1 MSLEQH
7 WDTIRMSGI
16 NRPLLAITMGDPA
29 GIGPEIVLKALTH
42 ADVFRRCRPLVIG
55 DRRILERAAGWL
67 GTNPQFD
74 VVADPAHGT
83 YQPGRVTLLDLENAP
98 LDRVPVGEE
107 TATAGAAAVAY
118 VFRACDLAMAG
129 EADAII
135 TAPLNKAAMHL
146 AGHEYAGHTELLT
159 ERTGAQRVS
168 MLLIGP
174 SLRIVHVS
182 THVGLE
188 EAIARVTPQRVEEV
202 IQIAHDACRALGIAG
217 PRIAVAGLN
226 PHASEGGLFG
236 NEEAERI
243 KPAIDAARARGLDVS
258 DPQPPDTV
266 FLRATKGAYDVV
278 VAQYHDQG
286 HIPMKLLAFDSGVN
300 VSYGLPIIR
309 TSVDH
314 GTAFDI
320 AGKGI
325 ATESSLLA
333 AIDVALQMVHA
344 REVDTAPAAS

>member
-1 MSLEQH
+1 MS
-7 WDTIRMSGI
+7 DAV
-16 NRPLLAITMGDPA
+16 RPLLAITMGDPA
-29 GIGPEIVLKALTH
+29 GIGPEVVLKALAHTG
-42 ADVFRRCRPLVIG
+42 VYRCCRPLVIG

-67 GTNPQFD
+67 DGTFQLD
-74 VVADPAHGT
+74 VIADPAQGV
-83 YQPGRVTLLDLENAP
+83 YKPQRVTLLDLENAP
-98 LDRVPVGEE
+98 PERVPVGQE
-107 TATAGAAAVAY
+107 TAVAGAAAVDY
-118 VFRACDLAMAG
+118 VFRACDLAVVG
-129 EADAII
+129 EVDAVV
-135 TAPLNKAAMHL
+135 TAPLNKAAMNM
-146 AGHEYAGHTELLT
+146 AGYQYAGHTELLT

-174 SLRIVHVS
+174 NLRIVHVS
-182 THVGLE
+182 THVALR
-188 EAIARVTPQRVEEV
+188 EAIERVTPERVADV
-202 IQIAHDACRALGIAG
+202 IQIAHDACRALGITH

-236 NEEAERI
+236 GEEASRI
-243 KPAIDAARARGLDVS
+243 EPAIREARARGLDVS

-266 FLRATKGAYDVV
+266 FLRATKGVYDVV

-325 ATESSLLA
+325 AGESSMLA
-333 AIDVALQMVHA
+333 AIDVAVQMANA
-344 REVDTAPAAS
+344 RGADITVSPG

>member
-1 MSLEQH
+1 M
-7 WDTIRMSGI
+7 
-16 NRPLLAITMGDPA
+16 
-29 GIGPEIVLKALTH
+29 
-42 ADVFRRCRPLVIG
+42 
-55 DRRILERAAGWL
+55 
-67 GTNPQFD
+67 
-74 VVADPAHGT
+74 
-83 YQPGRVTLLDLENAP
+83 ENAP
-98 LDRVPVGEE
+98 PDRIPVGEE
-107 TATAGAAAVAY
+107 SAAAGAAAVEY

-129 EADAII
+129 EVDAVV

-146 AGHEYAGHTELLT
+146 AGFDYAGHTELLT
-159 ERTGAQRVS
+159 ERTGAKRVS

-174 SLRIVHVS
+174 NLRIVHVS
-182 THVGLE
+182 THVALE
-188 EAIARVTPQRVEEV
+188 EAIARVTPQRVEDV
-202 IQIAHDACRALGIAG
+202 IQIAHDACRALGIAR

-236 NEEAERI
+236 DEEAERI
-243 KPAIDAARARGLDVS
+243 EPAIRAARARGLDVS

-266 FLRATKGAYDVV
+266 FLRATKGAYDIV

-320 AGKGI
+320 AGKGSRRRR
-325 ATESSLLA
+325 ACWPPSTSRCRWCTPVVLMPHRRRASAPCRSS
-333 AIDVALQMVHA
+333 
-344 REVDTAPAAS
+344 RSSPTT

>member
-1 MSLEQH
+1 M
-7 WDTIRMSGI
+7 I
-16 NRPLLAITMGDPA
+16 RPLLAITIGDPA
-29 GIGPEIVLKALTH
+29 GIGPEVVLKALTH
-42 ADVFRRCRPLVIG
+42 ADVYARSRPFVIG

-67 GTNPQFD
+67 DQSVDFHAIKNP
-74 VVADPAHGT
+74 AESA
-83 YQPGRVTLLDLENAP
+83 YAPGRVTLLDLENAP
-98 LDRVPVGEE
+98 PERVPVGEVS
-107 TATAGAAAVAY
+107 AAAGAAAVEY

-129 EADAII
+129 VVDAVV
-135 TAPLNKAAMHL
+135 TAPLNKAAMNL
-146 AGHEYAGHTELLT
+146 AGYDYAGHTELLT
-159 ERTGAQRVS
+159 ERTGAERVS

-174 SLRIVHVS
+174 NLRIVHVS
-182 THVGLE
+182 THVGLA
-188 EAIARVTPQRVEEV
+188 EAIARVTPERVGDV
-202 IQIAHDACRALGIAG
+202 IQIAHDACQALGIAR

-236 NEEAERI
+236 NEEASRI
-243 KPAIDAARARGLDVS
+243 EPAIRAARERGLDVS

-266 FLRATKGAYDVV
+266 FLRATKGAYDIV

-320 AGKGI
+320 AGTGS
-325 ATESSLLA
+325 ASESSMMA
-333 AIDVALQMVHA
+333 AIDVAVQMTHA
-344 REVDTAPAAS
+344 RSGNAASSAN